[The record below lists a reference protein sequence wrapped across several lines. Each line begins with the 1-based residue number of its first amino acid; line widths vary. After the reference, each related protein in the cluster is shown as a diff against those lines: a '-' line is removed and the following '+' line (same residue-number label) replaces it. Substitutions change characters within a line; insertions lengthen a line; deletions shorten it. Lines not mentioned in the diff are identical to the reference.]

1 MISSKEE
8 LIGKSSA
15 KPLSRE
21 IALSSGKRILIQP
34 LPPSTRIRSAS
45 LNKFEKILFIL
56 KKGVVQPEMTEDE
69 ILMLMDHSL
78 ADAVEIYN
86 RIQKICAEYD
96 RTVLNLIPHDLD
108 SEMFA
113 VLEKIAELRG
123 EK

>member
-1 MISSKEE
+1 
-8 LIGKSSA
+8 
-15 KPLSRE
+15 
-21 IALSSGKRILIQP
+21 
-34 LPPSTRIRSAS
+34 
-45 LNKFEKILFIL
+45 
-56 KKGVVQPEMTEDE
+56 
-69 ILMLMDHSL
+69 MLMDHSL

>member
-8 LIGKSSA
+8 LIGKSSS

-56 KKGVVQPEMTEDE
+56 KKGVVQPEMTEEE

>member
-8 LIGKSSA
+8 LIGRSSS